1 MVYSQSMIGAA
12 GMTDCIAKVR
22 RGDPPRG
29 DEPLGPTTSRC
40 ELRPRN
46 RRSIVQIMETRSEIC
61 TPTEPE
67 TDQISATE
75 ASGHAYNYS

>member
-12 GMTDCIAKVR
+12 GMIDCIAKVR

-29 DEPLGPTTSRC
+29 DEPLESTTSRC

-46 RRSIVQIMETRSEIC
+46 RRKIVQIMKTQEGNLHAHRTY
-61 TPTEPE
+61 TG
-67 TDQISATE
+67 QYSASD
-75 ASGHAYNYS
+75 ASGHA

>member
-1 MVYSQSMIGAA
+1 MIGAA

-40 ELRPRN
+40 DLRARI
-46 RRSIVQIMETRSEIC
+46 RRKIVQIMKTWSEIC
-61 TPTEPE
+61 TPTEPD
-67 TDQISATE
+67 TDQNSANN
-75 ASGHAYNYS
+75 ASGHA

>member
-29 DEPLGPTTSRC
+29 DESLGQQPQDASFVL
-40 ELRPRN
+40 ESN
-46 RRSIVQIMETRSEIC
+46 GRSSKT
-61 TPTEPE
+61 
-67 TDQISATE
+67 
-75 ASGHAYNYS
+75 